1 MHVLITLLIFC
12 LFVFPQ
18 NLNKQAYDLAKALLK
33 RTAQA
38 IEPYITNV
46 SEDCNQNMEIIL
58 SVTELCC
65 KKNEL
70 HEKKWKGLKNNFL
83 QVSLREW
90 LY

>member
-1 MHVLITLLIFC
+1 MMAFNSWICFQINAYAYNSSGFLFVC
-12 LFVFPQ
+12 LFFPQ

-46 SEDCNQNMEIIL
+46 SEGCKQIWKSIL
-58 SVTELCC
+58 SVTELCY

-70 HEKKWKGLKNNFL
+70 HTVKQG
-83 QVSLREW
+83 
-90 LY
+90 